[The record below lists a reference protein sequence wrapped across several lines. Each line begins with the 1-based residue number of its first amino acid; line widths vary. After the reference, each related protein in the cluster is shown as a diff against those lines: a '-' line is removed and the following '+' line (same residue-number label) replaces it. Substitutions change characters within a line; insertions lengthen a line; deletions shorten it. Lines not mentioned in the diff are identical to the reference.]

1 MKKIWNFID
10 NCWGTFLALFDNKAF
25 AFSFAL
31 VLTEL
36 GFIYAQPNPDIP
48 VVNVYVL
55 AWLIGA
61 LMTAV
66 LLFGTSI
73 VKKTTYNWWSL
84 LCGCIGSF
92 CGLLLIKLL
101 LERPLA

>member
-10 NCWGTFLALFDNKAF
+10 KCWGTFLAWFENKAF

-31 VLTEL
+31 VLAQL
-36 GFIYAQPNPDIP
+36 GFTFADPIEGIP

-55 AWLIGA
+55 AWLIGS
-61 LMTAV
+61 LTTAV

-73 VKKTTYNWWSL
+73 VKKTTYDWLSL
-84 LCGCIGSF
+84 LWGCIGSTI
-92 CGLLLIKLL
+92 GLALVKLL
-101 LERPLA
+101 LEHYA